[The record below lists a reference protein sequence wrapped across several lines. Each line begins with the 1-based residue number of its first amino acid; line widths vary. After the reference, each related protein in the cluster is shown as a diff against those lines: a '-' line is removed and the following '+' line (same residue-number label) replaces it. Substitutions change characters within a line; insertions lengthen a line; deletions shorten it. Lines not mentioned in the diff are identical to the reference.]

1 MPIKVT
7 PFISPFK
14 KSSKEEDIK
23 IVEYKGKTYKQVVRK
38 HVSK

>member
-14 KSSKEEDIK
+14 KPFQKEEIK
-23 IVEYKGKTYKQVVRK
+23 IVKVNGREYKQVVRK